1 MVEYNPRHTEV
12 YRIHEGELKVNDT
25 TEEEIWKLKKALDI
39 LFSMLQRGNNLA
51 DIQRVANKLSMQVE
65 YPFVSKVTEEE
76 E

>member
-1 MVEYNPRHTEV
+1 MVEYDPR
-12 YRIHEGELKVNDT
+12 EGELKVDDT

-51 DIQRVANKLSMQVE
+51 DIQRTANRLSKQVE

>member
-1 MVEYNPRHTEV
+1 MVEYDPR
-12 YRIHEGELKVNDT
+12 EGELKVNDT

-51 DIQRVANKLSMQVE
+51 DIQRTANRLSKEVE
-65 YPFVSKVTEEE
+65 YPFTFNVMEEE